1 MSAEVH
7 VSVAEA
13 QSLVERA
20 LIRAGVASPAAQSTA
35 RALVFAERDGQKGH
49 GLSRVATY
57 VEQVRAGKVRAD
69 AVASARRISPA
80 AIQIDAAHGFAYP
93 AIDLAI
99 EGMIPMARNSAIAI
113 AAIARSHHFG
123 QAGAHVERL
132 AEAGLIAMIFGNSP
146 KAMAFWGGAKP
157 MIGTNPIAFAAPLP
171 TGAPLVIDLALS
183 VAARGKILAAEKSG
197 KAIPPDWALDMQGK
211 PTTDAAAALKGSMA
225 PAAGAKGAALAL
237 MIEIIA
243 AAVTGSH
250 FGFEA
255 SSFLDAEGS
264 PPGVGQVL
272 IAMEPGA
279 LSNGAYLARMTTLL
293 DAMTEEDGV
302 RHPGASRLENRRRAA
317 ENGLP
322 VPGKLLAEIR
332 ALAGEAS

>member
-7 VSVAEA
+7 VGVAETL
-13 QSLVERA
+13 SLVERA
-20 LIRAGVASPAAQSTA
+20 LMRAGIAQPAARSTA

-57 VEQVRAGKVRAD
+57 VEQVRCRKVRAD
-69 AVASARRISPA
+69 AIAVARRVSPV
-80 AIQIDAAHGFAYP
+80 AIQIDAAYGFAYP

-99 EGMIPMARNSAIAI
+99 EELVPMARKSAVAV

-132 AEAGLIAMIFGNSP
+132 AEAGLVGLLFGNSP
-146 KAMAFWGGAKP
+146 KAMAFWGGKRP

-171 TGAPLVIDLALS
+171 DGPPLVIDLAVS
-183 VAARGKILAAEKSG
+183 VAARGKILAANKSG
-197 KAIPPDWALDMQGK
+197 QTIPPDWAFDDQGK

-225 PAAGAKGAALAL
+225 PAGGAKGAALAL

-255 SSFLDAEGS
+255 SSFLDTEGS
-264 PPGVGQVL
+264 PPGVGQVM
-272 IAMEPGA
+272 IAIEPNA
-279 LSNGAYLARMTTLL
+279 LSSGAYLARMATLL
-293 DAMTEEDGV
+293 HAMAEEPNV
-302 RHPGASRLENRRRAA
+302 RQPGSSRIESRRRAA
-317 ENGLP
+317 EKGLS
-322 VPGKLLAEIR
+322 VSTRLLAEIR
-332 ALAGEAS
+332 ALAGDAA

>member
-20 LIRAGVASPAAQSTA
+20 LIRAGVALPAAQSTA
-35 RALVFAERDGQKGH
+35 RALAFAERDGQKGH

-80 AIQIDAAHGFAYP
+80 AIHIDAAHGFAYP

-99 EGMIPMARNSAIAI
+99 AEIIPMARNSAIAV

-132 AEAGLIAMIFGNSP
+132 AEAGLIGMIFGNSP

-183 VAARGKILAAEKSG
+183 VAARGKILAADKSG

-243 AAVTGSH
+243 AAITGSH

-293 DAMTEEDGV
+293 HAMTEEDGV
-302 RHPGASRLENRRRAA
+302 RHPGASRLENRRRTA
-317 ENGLP
+317 ESGLP
-322 VPGKLLAEIR
+322 VPAKLLAEIR
-332 ALAGEAS
+332 ALAGDVS